1 MRDYVIIN
9 GVNSLTIN
17 GLAISKLPPISKPLM
32 RNMKEEI
39 DGRDG
44 DIITELGYSAYDKTM
59 EIGLYGNFD
68 INEVISFF
76 NGEGTITFSNEDD
89 KHYYFK
95 ILEQI
100 DYEKL
105 LKFKTATITFHCQP
119 FKYPNNEQII
129 DVDSLTVEGTG
140 TDITLSN
147 TSLYAPI
154 NTELLG
160 DTYQYTTTGRNLF
173 VNSENLVAAIDGQA
187 QMQKTGSGRE
197 CTLTKTSSGT
207 ASPRIQFANDF
218 FEVNTT
224 YYFSFKVK
232 GNWNV
237 VDFGTWFNNVQQNI
251 VSITPTSSY
260 QLVSGSF
267 TYPSTKYTSDRLFW
281 ANTDGRIA
289 VGQSITITDF
299 MISKSNNTE
308 YEPYTNGASPNP
320 DYPQAIDNVEGEQ
333 EIIIS
338 NKNLFNFDTFADTS
352 SGLTSTI
359 SGNNLKITGTA
370 TTTQKFLT
378 NYIDNNFKVGS
389 YVFSITKVLTARLM
403 IRFFDS
409 NNATISTYNIMP
421 GETSVSLQ
429 LNGTEKKYRLI
440 FNPVRD
446 ETYNVDVNIQLE
458 HGTVSTSY
466 EEYKEQSYE
475 INLGKNLF
483 DKDNVVILNANLSNS
498 KINSNANERVAIIKC
513 DPNTT
518 YTFSKV
524 IPSSYIRNTIA
535 TTSAYPTLNM
545 TVDNA
550 VYSATSPKTYT
561 TGANAQYI
569 VWLFWSAS
577 DTTYTEQQNLDS
589 MQVEKGSQATS
600 YVPYKTPIEL
610 CKIGDYQD
618 IIFKSKGNQLYD
630 KDNIN
635 LIDSY
640 YVDGTGKIVFG
651 TNNKFNWVQLEPN
664 KTYTLSQPIKSNVS
678 VRIALFNSEPIPDST
693 GMIIGTFTGTTPII
707 QTFTTTST
715 SYYLGWVYC
724 NTSQLGNY
732 TQQQML
738 DSIMLNEGTSV
749 LQYEPYGTNGKWLL
763 HKEIGKYTFTGNET
777 FTSQSYGTNSW
788 LVNSIINTIPNDN
801 LKLCISN
808 IFTGIPKSERNNE
821 VSNSIY
827 ANTTTALYIR
837 NTSFT
842 SQAQIQSA
850 TNGNYVYY
858 VLATPTTTEI
868 TDTELLAQLTLLSN
882 ATTYDEAT
890 NISSKGDLPSILNV
904 SATSI
909 PTTTITNIGNIY
921 AKPLLT
927 IKGSGDISVYLNGI
941 QLLQIALGDREEITI
956 DISKME
962 AYDEE
967 TKVLL
972 NRLVIGDY
980 SKFLINSGV
989 NELLITGDVSNF
1001 TMSNYTRWL

>member
-32 RNMKEEI
+32 RNIKEEI

-140 TDITLSN
+140 TDITLEN

-160 DTYQYTTTGRNLF
+160 DTIQDGTPTPDSPIAVQTVTGNQNIKIEGKNLF
-173 VNSENLVAAIDGQA
+173 NLTSIS
-187 QMQKTGSGRE
+187 M
-197 CTLTKTSSGT
+197 SSGT
-207 ASPRIQFANDF
+207 ATLDNGEITLSWAGGFNLDLEDIVYNLDSSKSY
-218 FEVNTT
+218 TI
-224 YYFSFKVK
+224 SFKHKGAALNLRNRLAGTTTVK
-232 GNWNV
+232 ETYTDTNY
-237 VDFGTWFNNVQQNI
+237 
-251 VSITPTSSY
+251 TSY
-260 QLVSGSF
+260 DVRVSGINAF
-267 TYPSTKYTSDRLFW
+267 QFRFIRKDTTGTAYIKDIQIEKGSTAT
-281 ANTDGRIA
+281 A
-289 VGQSITITDF
+289 
-299 MISKSNNTE
+299 
-308 YEPYTNGASPNP
+308 YEPYQS
-320 DYPQAIDNVEGEQ
+320 
-333 EIIIS
+333 
-338 NKNLFNFDTFADTS
+338 
-352 SGLTSTI
+352 
-359 SGNNLKITGTA
+359 
-370 TTTQKFLT
+370 
-378 NYIDNNFKVGS
+378 
-389 YVFSITKVLTARLM
+389 
-403 IRFFDS
+403 
-409 NNATISTYNIMP
+409 
-421 GETSVSLQ
+421 
-429 LNGTEKKYRLI
+429 
-440 FNPVRD
+440 
-446 ETYNVDVNIQLE
+446 
-458 HGTVSTSY
+458 
-466 EEYKEQSYE
+466 QSYAV
-475 INLGKNLF
+475 NLG
-483 DKDNVVILNANLSNS
+483 
-498 KINSNANERVAIIKC
+498 
-513 DPNTT
+513 TT
-518 YTFSKV
+518 
-524 IPSSYIRNTIA
+524 
-535 TTSAYPTLNM
+535 
-545 TVDNA
+545 
-550 VYSATSPKTYT
+550 
-561 TGANAQYI
+561 
-569 VWLFWSAS
+569 
-577 DTTYTEQQNLDS
+577 
-589 MQVEKGSQATS
+589 
-600 YVPYKTPIEL
+600 EL

-618 IIFKSKGNQLYD
+618 YIYKE
-630 KDNIN
+630 
-635 LIDSY
+635 
-640 YVDGTGKIVFG
+640 GK
-651 TNNKFNWVQLEPN
+651 
-664 KTYTLSQPIKSNVS
+664 
-678 VRIALFNSEPIPDST
+678 
-693 GMIIGTFTGTTPII
+693 
-707 QTFTTTST
+707 
-715 SYYLGWVYC
+715 
-724 NTSQLGNY
+724 
-732 TQQQML
+732 
-738 DSIMLNEGTSV
+738 
-749 LQYEPYGTNGKWLL
+749 KWYL

-927 IKGSGDISVYLNGI
+927 IRGSGDISIYLNGI

>member
-44 DIITELGYSAYDKTM
+44 DIITELGYSAYDKAM

-76 NGEGTITFSNEDD
+76 NGEGTITFSNEED

-129 DVDSLTVEGTG
+129 DVDSLTIEGTG
-140 TDITLSN
+140 TDITLNN
-147 TSLYAPI
+147 TSLYEPI
-154 NTELLG
+154 NIDLLG
-160 DTYQYTTTGRNLF
+160 DTIQDGTPTPESPIEVQTVTGRQEIEVCGKNLL
-173 VNSENLVAAIDGQA
+173 NTNLMKKFTPTQVTWYSLDGVTAFYNVTNIEKSNIYYNVKANQTYTFSVHQYNNININLSSPIQLVRGDNAAVVC
-187 QMQKTGSGRE
+187 S
-197 CTLTKTSSGT
+197 LTSSSSFEPVSFT
-207 ASPRIQFANDF
+207 PTEDLKLYPRISVESA
-218 FEVNTT
+218 
-224 YYFSFKVK
+224 
-232 GNWNV
+232 
-237 VDFGTWFNNVQQNI
+237 
-251 VSITPTSSY
+251 
-260 QLVSGSF
+260 
-267 TYPSTKYTSDRLFW
+267 
-281 ANTDGRIA
+281 
-289 VGQSITITDF
+289 
-299 MISKSNNTE
+299 
-308 YEPYTNGASPNP
+308 
-320 DYPQAIDNVEGEQ
+320 NVE
-333 EIIIS
+333 
-338 NKNLFNFDTFADTS
+338 
-352 SGLTSTI
+352 
-359 SGNNLKITGTA
+359 
-370 TTTQKFLT
+370 TQC
-378 NYIDNNFKVGS
+378 IV
-389 YVFSITKVLTARLM
+389 
-403 IRFFDS
+403 
-409 NNATISTYNIMP
+409 
-421 GETSVSLQ
+421 
-429 LNGTEKKYRLI
+429 
-440 FNPVRD
+440 
-446 ETYNVDVNIQLE
+446 QLE
-458 HGTVSTSY
+458 KGSVATEY
-466 EEYKEQSYE
+466 EEYKGKSYE

-513 DPNTT
+513 EPNTT

-545 TVDNA
+545 TIDNA

-600 YVPYKTPIEL
+600 YAPYKTPIEL
-610 CKIGDYQD
+610 SKIGDYQD
-618 IIFKSKGNQLYD
+618 CIRKSTGSNLFNKDDIETGVYIDASGNIVTASATCYSNYIEVQPNTTYSIVGRTAYRSQAFYD
-630 KDNIN
+630 KNKSFIKRDNN
-635 LIDSY
+635 QES
-640 YVDGTGKIVFG
+640 
-651 TNNKFNWVQLEPN
+651 
-664 KTYTLSQPIKSNVS
+664 
-678 VRIALFNSEPIPDST
+678 
-693 GMIIGTFTGTTPII
+693 
-707 QTFTTTST
+707 FTTGDTT
-715 SYYLGWVYC
+715 YYIRINGITNEVGTY
-724 NTSQLGNY
+724 
-732 TQQQML
+732 
-738 DSIMLNEGTSV
+738 MLNKGSSP
-749 LQYEPYGTNGKWLL
+749 LPYEPYNSKDKWLL
-763 HKEIGKYTFTGNET
+763 QKEIGKVVLDGSEEYIYQNNTFR
-777 FTSQSYGTNSW
+777 
-788 LVNSIINTIPNDN
+788 INISDLTTIGDS
-801 LKLCISN
+801 KIREISN
-808 IFTGIPKSERNNE
+808 YYQAIPYSASWGNYDYF
-821 VSNSIY
+821 VSN
-827 ANTTTALYIR
+827 
-837 NTSFT
+837 
-842 SQAQIQSA
+842 
-850 TNGNYVYY
+850 TNGSPAKIVIKNKDITSTSDFKTWLSTHNTEVYY

-868 TDTELLAQLTLLSN
+868 TDTELLAQLILLSN
-882 ATTYDEAT
+882 ATTYDETT
-890 NISSKGDLPSILNV
+890 NILSIGDLPSILNV

>member
-95 ILEQI
+95 ILDQI

-140 TDITLSN
+140 TDITLAN
-147 TSLYAPI
+147 TSLYTPI

-197 CTLTKTSSGT
+197 CTLTKTSTGT

-299 MISKSNNTE
+299 MISKSSNTE

-320 DYPQAIDNVEGEQ
+320 DYPQAIETVTGRQ
-333 EIIIS
+333 EIDVVG
-338 NKNLFNFDTFADTS
+338 KNLLPINIASGTTLNGLTITKNDDGYYVLNGTTTANTTLNLYSGENITIPAGTYTGSFTDRTNIVDGYIRLNSGAYQTIFTS
-352 SGLTSTI
+352 SSYKNTFTI
-359 SGNNLKITGTA
+359 NSSFTFNRFYIFITNGKTFNNQIIKPILEVGDTA
-370 TTTQKFLT
+370 TT
-378 NYIDNNFKVGS
+378 
-389 YVFSITKVLTARLM
+389 
-403 IRFFDS
+403 
-409 NNATISTYNIMP
+409 
-421 GETSVSLQ
+421 
-429 LNGTEKKYRLI
+429 
-440 FNPVRD
+440 
-446 ETYNVDVNIQLE
+446 
-458 HGTVSTSY
+458 Y
-466 EEYKEQSYE
+466 EEYKNNTYE

-483 DKDNVVILNANLSNS
+483 DKNNTNSINAY
-498 KINSNANERVAIIKC
+498 INGSTRKFSSSATVKTYFINC
-513 DPNTT
+513 DP
-518 YTFSKV
+518 
-524 IPSSYIRNTIA
+524 
-535 TTSAYPTLNM
+535 
-545 TVDNA
+545 
-550 VYSATSPKTYT
+550 
-561 TGANAQYI
+561 
-569 VWLFWSAS
+569 
-577 DTTYTEQQNLDS
+577 DTTYTISKIASNQFRVGTSSNVPIVDGTILQSWQDNNATTYTITTDINAKYLCICIFNSSGASITEQEVLDS
-589 MQVEKGSQATS
+589 VQIEKGSQATS
-600 YVPYKTPIEL
+600 YALYKAPIEL
-610 CKIGDYQD
+610 CKIGNYQD
-618 IIFKSKGNQLYD
+618 
-630 KDNIN
+630 
-635 LIDSY
+635 LIKK
-640 YVDGTGKIVFG
+640 GTGKNLFG
-651 TNNKFNWVQLEPN
+651 FNITAFD
-664 KTYTLSQPIKSNVS
+664 K
-678 VRIALFNSEPIPDST
+678 
-693 GMIIGTFTGTTPII
+693 
-707 QTFTTTST
+707 TTT
-715 SYYLGWVYC
+715 YRVNVNQRLA
-724 NTSQLGNY
+724 
-732 TQQQML
+732 
-738 DSIMLNEGTSV
+738 IEGTSNPNECKFTFGSGSYCRGYFEIEGINGLLPYSISFNV
-749 LQYEPYGTNGKWLL
+749 KENTTSFTPLYTIETSSCNENRLVFYINGGNGSTLASTSDYFILTNIQVELGNQSTTFEPYGTNGKWLL
-763 HKEIGKYTFTGNET
+763 HKEIGKIVLDGSEDEWSIT
-777 FTSQSYGTNSW
+777 GTNPFYRYRY
-788 LVNSIINTIPNDN
+788 LDYALYLAEGNNV
-801 LKLCISN
+801 ISN
-808 IFTGIPKSERNNE
+808 QFSYNFIN
-821 VSNSIY
+821 
-827 ANTTTALYIR
+827 
-837 NTSFT
+837 
-842 SQAQIQSA
+842 A
-850 TNGNYVYY
+850 TNENIGISISSTLELRIRETTMKTIADWKTWLSNHPLEAYY
-858 VLATPTTTEI
+858 VLAIPTTTEI
-868 TDTELLAQLTLLSN
+868 TDTELLALLNLLSN
-882 ATTYDEAT
+882 ATTYDKAT
-890 NISSKGDLPSILNV
+890 NIFSKGDLPSILKV
-904 SATSI
+904 SATFV
-909 PTTTITNIGNIY
+909 PQTTITNIGNIY

-956 DISKME
+956 DVSKME

-967 TKVLL
+967 TNVLL